1 MGNFRMKTQPSADRI
16 WQVTLG
22 YAASKVLSVAIEL
35 GLFSALA
42 KGSLDAESIGQK
54 LRFHPRALHD
64 FVDALVAAGLL
75 ACDGKS
81 YANTAE
87 TDFYLDAA
95 KPIILMALSS
105 FRPSA
110 NITFSIRSKRG

>member
-54 LRFHPRALHD
+54 LRFHPRALHH
-64 FVDALVAAGLL
+64 FVDALVAAGSLR
-75 ACDGKS
+75 AM
-81 YANTAE
+81 ANRTP
-87 TDFYLDAA
+87 TL
-95 KPIILMALSS
+95 
-105 FRPSA
+105 RRR
-110 NITFSIRSKRG
+110 TFIWMLRSR